1 MSLNIEYK
9 KVEFGWIEI
18 LLSDEDNN
26 TFDIDISNVY
36 DPFED
41 WFYALE
47 RIYRCEPPSI
57 IINPEGRTYRIDI
70 ISEYNTYKFKVMD
83 HEDNTEYFSC
93 LTTKEEIIEQ
103 MYGKLM
109 QFIHSDKYDPNQYE
123 DSYGFPL
130 SSYKN
135 ETLERYLEGRAFDE
149 STVLT
154 KCRYCEQ
161 SIEVKTIND
170 MLQRAYDIIDND
182 TKVKQL
188 LNDLKLDKYNV
199 GITQEYTRF
208 KKLSNPHKDY
218 ISDYRA
224 IQETQSGV
232 YFGFNENFTILEV
245 IEVLPYMFR
254 NNHIRGYKAQFNDLS
269 HKQKLEFLE
278 NAFSNY
284 DSKLNGLSS
293 YVEIRYLKDFDDIEI
308 VLKMPNERVSKN
320 YAYAFYPENKEY
332 PYFEFDIDHKTKD
345 GKLNSIKLWIDQSDE
360 INEPVSK
367 WLHQKIIAMYPDY
380 GGCFLWF
387 EGACGSLLS
396 IKGYE
401 LEGTQLAQKLEDWQ
415 EIFEDSFSKKDTDWV
430 EFDKV
435 GRELFE
441 ELREV
446 IKNDYILTYSKSYEE
461 TCGTNAEREEILTS

>member
-93 LTTKEEIIEQ
+93 LTTREEIIEQ

-109 QFIHSDKYDPNQYE
+109 QFIHSDKYDPTQYE
-123 DSYGFPL
+123 GSYGFPL

-135 ETLERYLEGRAFDE
+135 ETLERYLEGRTFDE

-161 SIEVKTIND
+161 SIEVKTIDD

-199 GITQEYTRF
+199 GITQEYSRF
-208 KKLSNPHKDY
+208 KKLSHPHKDY

-224 IQETQSGV
+224 IQETQSG
-232 YFGFNENFTILEV
+232 
-245 IEVLPYMFR
+245 
-254 NNHIRGYKAQFNDLS
+254 K
-269 HKQKLEFLE
+269 
-278 NAFSNY
+278 
-284 DSKLNGLSS
+284 
-293 YVEIRYLKDFDDIEI
+293 
-308 VLKMPNERVSKN
+308 
-320 YAYAFYPENKEY
+320 
-332 PYFEFDIDHKTKD
+332 
-345 GKLNSIKLWIDQSDE
+345 
-360 INEPVSK
+360 
-367 WLHQKIIAMYPDY
+367 
-380 GGCFLWF
+380 
-387 EGACGSLLS
+387 
-396 IKGYE
+396 
-401 LEGTQLAQKLEDWQ
+401 
-415 EIFEDSFSKKDTDWV
+415 
-430 EFDKV
+430 
-435 GRELFE
+435 
-441 ELREV
+441 
-446 IKNDYILTYSKSYEE
+446 
-461 TCGTNAEREEILTS
+461 